1 MKTIEKKKA
10 VLGALLGAAMSVAH
24 AGSDVAY
31 DGAKGSS
38 VVVEQSDSWEFSI
51 SPYLW
56 AAGINGNIG
65 ARGIVSQA
73 DVPFSK
79 VLETLD
85 FAGFLAGEARKGN
98 WAIIGDL
105 QYVKNSLSNEFTRL
119 SGGASANLMVEQFK
133 FALAAGYVLH
143 ESEQHFLRAHAGLQ
157 YSYVNS
163 EINFTGPGPL
173 NDVKASKSWVDPL
186 VGLKY
191 RYQFTPAWSL
201 GFLGEVGGFGI
212 SSDELWQLMGLVG
225 YDINERWKI
234 MGGYRIQSIDYTKND
249 YLFDVDTSGFLL
261 GATYRF

>member
-1 MKTIEKKKA
+1 MEYMKKGVVIS
-10 VLGALLGAAMSVAH
+10 LMFGATLAH
-24 AGSDVAY
+24 VQAGDEASY
-31 DGAKGSS
+31 EGAKASS
-38 VVVEQSDSWEFSI
+38 VIVEKEDSWEFSL

-65 ARGIVSQA
+65 AKGIVTQA

-79 VLETLD
+79 VWETLD

-105 QYVKNSLSNEFTRL
+105 QYVKNSLSNEFTKGN
-119 SGGASANLMVEQFK
+119 GGAAANLMAEQFK
-133 FALAAGYVLH
+133 FALAAGYIIH
-143 ESEQHFLRAHAGLQ
+143 ETERHFLRAHAGLM

-163 EINFTGPGPL
+163 EVNFTGPGPL

-225 YDINERWKI
+225 YDINDKWKL
-234 MGGYRIQSIDYTKND
+234 MGGYRIQSVDYSKD
-249 YLFDVDTSGFLL
+249 DFLFDVDTSGFLL